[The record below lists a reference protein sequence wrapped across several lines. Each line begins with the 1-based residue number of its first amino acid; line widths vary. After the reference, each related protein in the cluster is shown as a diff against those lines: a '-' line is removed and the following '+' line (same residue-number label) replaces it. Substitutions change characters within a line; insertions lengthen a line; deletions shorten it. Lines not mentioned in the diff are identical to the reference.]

1 MAVEL
6 KRPLIP
12 SHICLRKNSPNSSQ
26 PKISRM
32 ANRKAGAMMSQPL
45 SSTTVPS
52 TFSKP
57 GSSLP
62 LRLRST
68 TPVLTNSPRYCST
81 KLDILPMLMALKT
94 VSRSTSGNMG
104 SIILRQR
111 KALKKK
117 AQSPA
122 AIDSSTI
129 SQRQEL
135 RPLRNSFQS
144 TPLKLNHISRA
155 AAASESIYLTLL

>member
-1 MAVEL
+1 
-6 KRPLIP
+6 
-12 SHICLRKNSPNSSQ
+12 
-26 PKISRM
+26 
-32 ANRKAGAMMSQPL
+32 
-45 SSTTVPS
+45 
-52 TFSKP
+52 
-57 GSSLP
+57 
-62 LRLRST
+62 
-68 TPVLTNSPRYCST
+68 
-81 KLDILPMLMALKT
+81 MLMALKT
-94 VSRSTSGNMG
+94 VRRSTPGNMG

-129 SQRQEL
+129 SQRQE
-135 RPLRNSFQS
+135 RSPLRNSFQS